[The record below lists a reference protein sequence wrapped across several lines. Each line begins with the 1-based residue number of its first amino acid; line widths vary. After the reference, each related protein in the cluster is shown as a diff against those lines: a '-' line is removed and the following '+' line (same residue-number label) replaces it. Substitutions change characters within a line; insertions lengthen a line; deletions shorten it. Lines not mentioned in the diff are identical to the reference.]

1 MVEHYLVLCEFI
13 MNDLQDSQTPQEAVT
28 QELKCS
34 GCGALLKYAA
44 GTRKLACLYCGAE
57 TDIIDRIESIE
68 EVDFERFVSQQLA
81 KEEKIEI
88 ATVQCTACGATV
100 TFQPD
105 VTADHCP
112 YCSANIVVKSGSTS
126 TLLKPRSLVPFE
138 VDKKKA
144 LGLFQGW
151 LTSRWFAPSD
161 LKNRAASGKLDGV
174 YIPYW
179 TYDARV
185 HTRYTGERGTHYYTT
200 ESYTTRENGRM
211 VRRTRQVRHTRWTS
225 ASGEVD
231 NAFDDILVPA
241 NTALPEKY
249 IYALEPWRLQA
260 LTPFNEQYLSGF
272 RAQSYQVDLNTG
284 FDIAKERMAP
294 TIDNTIRRDIG
305 GDEQRIHAKN
315 SAYSGV
321 TFKHIL
327 LPIWISSY
335 RYGAKIYRFLV
346 NGQSGEIQGERPYS
360 AVKITLFVIGL
371 LAVSAAV
378 FFLVFNK

>member
-1 MVEHYLVLCEFI
+1 MS
-13 MNDLQDSQTPQEAVT
+13 DPQDNQTPQETVT

-44 GTRKLACLYCGAE
+44 GTRKLVCMYCGAE
-57 TDIIDRIESIE
+57 TNIIDRSDRIE
-68 EVDFERFVSQQLA
+68 EIDFERFISEQLA

-126 TLLKPRSLVPFE
+126 KLLKPRFLVPFD

-151 LTSRWFAPSD
+151 LTSRWFAPSN
-161 LKNRAASGKLDGV
+161 LKKRAAGGQLDGV

-179 TYDARV
+179 TYDALA
-185 HTRYTGERGTHYYTT
+185 HTRYSGERGTYYYITENYTT
-200 ESYTTRENGRM
+200 QENGRS
-211 VRRTRQVRHTRWTS
+211 VTRTRQVRHTRWAS
-225 ASGEVD
+225 VSGEVD

-241 NTALPEKY
+241 HTSLAEKY
-249 IYALEPWRLQA
+249 INALEPWRLQA
-260 LTPFNEQYLSGF
+260 LLPFNERYLSGF
-272 RAQSYQVDLNTG
+272 RAQSYQVDLKEG
-284 FDIAKERMAP
+284 LVIAKQRMQQ

-305 GDEQRIHAKN
+305 GDEQRIRSKT
-315 SAYSGV
+315 SAYSRV

-360 AVKITLFVIGL
+360 AVKITLCVLGL
-371 LAVSAAV
+371 LAAAAVV
-378 FFLVFNK
+378 FFLFVNK

>member
-1 MVEHYLVLCEFI
+1 MS
-13 MNDLQDSQTPQEAVT
+13 DAQDNQTPQEAVT

-34 GCGALLKYAA
+34 GCGALLRYSA
-44 GTRKLACLYCGAE
+44 GTRKLVCMYCGAE
-57 TDIIDRIESIE
+57 TNIMDRTDRIEEI
-68 EVDFERFVSQQLA
+68 DFERFVSEQLA
-81 KEEKIEI
+81 KEEKIEV

-126 TLLKPRSLVPFE
+126 TLLKPRFLIPFD

-151 LTSRWFAPSD
+151 LTSRWFAPAN
-161 LKNRAASGKLDGV
+161 LKKRAASGQLDGV

-179 TYDARV
+179 TYDAEA
-185 HTRYTGERGTHYYTT
+185 HTRYSGERGTHYYTT
-200 ESYTTRENGRM
+200 ESYATQENGRT
-211 VRRTRQVRHTRWTS
+211 VRRTRQVRHTRWAS
-225 ASGEVD
+225 ASGAVD
-231 NAFDDILVPA
+231 NAFNDILVPA
-241 NTALPEKY
+241 NTSLPEKY
-249 IYALEPWRLQA
+249 IYALEPWRLQD
-260 LTPFNEQYLSGF
+260 LLPFNEQYLSGF
-272 RAQSYQVDLNTG
+272 RAQSYQVDLKEG
-284 FDIAKERMAP
+284 LVIAKQRMQP
-294 TIDNTIRRDIG
+294 TIDTTIRRDIG

-335 RYGAKIYRFLV
+335 RYGAKVYRFLV

-360 AVKITLFVIGL
+360 AVKITLCVLGL
-371 LAVSAAV
+371 LAAVAAV
-378 FFLVFNK
+378 SFLFMSK